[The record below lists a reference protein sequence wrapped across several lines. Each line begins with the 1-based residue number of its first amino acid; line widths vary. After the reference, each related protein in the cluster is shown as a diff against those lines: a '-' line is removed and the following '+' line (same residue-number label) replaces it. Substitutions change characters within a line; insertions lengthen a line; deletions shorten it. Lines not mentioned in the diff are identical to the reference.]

1 MRLIR
6 LFQLFPQ
13 GPPFPNPM
21 FTLFLNSKEEGHDT
35 FVWKHASTLDW
46 CKTTSLVFNIWIH
59 FAAVPPK
66 MFHLFSEHSGWHL
79 KSETE
84 LKPDRKHS
92 HSQETSA
99 NGGKDRKPLW
109 ASHLMSSSVT
119 TKALQRGC
127 DVLSHTP
134 GFFSTAA
141 VSCPVTGAGLVC
153 RALAKAESSNLSEDA
168 GPTPKHG
175 ETEAWVKPQEEGGK
189 KREKYSSDS
198 QEAAVFLG

>member
-1 MRLIR
+1 MKQNWNL
-6 LFQLFPQ
+6 
-13 GPPFPNPM
+13 
-21 FTLFLNSKEEGHDT
+21 TK
-35 FVWKHASTLDW
+35 K
-46 CKTTSLVFNIWIH
+46 KT
-59 FAAVPPK
+59 
-66 MFHLFSEHSGWHL
+66 
-79 KSETE
+79 
-84 LKPDRKHS
+84 KHS
-92 HSQETSA
+92 HSQETST

-175 ETEAWVKPQEEGGK
+175 ETEAWVKPQEERGGE
-189 KREKYSSDS
+189 KRKIQLWFTRGCRIFRLTSPCKPLGSSMVFTSSSAISNAFNPLNFLSQNSWNVEKTKRKT
-198 QEAAVFLG
+198 